1 MKIAIIGMGNVGGT
15 LGRRWAEAG
24 HEVVFGARDK
34 GDAKATSEARAIKA
48 RVASVAEAVAGAEVV
63 VLAVPWQAA
72 QQAIASAGN
81 LRGKVLL
88 DCTNPLT
95 PDLSGLEVGTTT
107 SAGEQVSQWASG
119 AKVVKIFNTTG
130 AGNMA
135 NPRYGK
141 TALTMLY
148 AGDDAGAKEV
158 AARLARDIGF
168 DPVDVGPLSA
178 ARILEPFALV
188 WITLGIRQKL
198 GMDFAFQIV
207 RRPTP

>member
-15 LGRRWAEAG
+15 LGRRWVEAK
-24 HEVVFGARDK
+24 HEIVFGARNATDPK
-34 GDAKATSEARAIKA
+34 AAGDAKAIQAGIAT
-48 RVASVAEAVAGAEVV
+48 VAEAAAGAEVV

-72 QQAIASAGN
+72 LDAVASAGN
-81 LRGKVLL
+81 LGGKVLL

-95 PDLSGLEVGTTT
+95 PDLSALAIGTTT
-107 SAGEQVSQWASG
+107 SAGEQVARAAKG

-135 NPRYGK
+135 NPRYGP
-141 TALTMLY
+141 AGQTMLY
-148 AGDDAGAKEV
+148 AGDDAAAKAI

-168 DPVDVGPLSA
+168 DPIDVGPLSA

-188 WITLGIRQKL
+188 WITLAIKQKL
-198 GMDFAFQIV
+198 GPDFAFQLV